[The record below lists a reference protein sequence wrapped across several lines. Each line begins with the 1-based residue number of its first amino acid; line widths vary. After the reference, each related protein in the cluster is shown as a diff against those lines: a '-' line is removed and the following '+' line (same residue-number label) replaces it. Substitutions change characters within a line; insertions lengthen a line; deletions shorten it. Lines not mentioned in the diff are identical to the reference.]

1 MDKKDI
7 YLDPKPIDKK
17 SIYLDPTPIDKKSIY
32 LDPTP
37 IDKKDIYLD
46 PAPIDKKD
54 IYLDPAPYFLTCDG
68 KKVATMEEVIAYNN
82 MYYENMKIKK
92 TDDFSQKSG
101 MHR

>member
-1 MDKKDI
+1 MDKKDLYYNDPTLNI
-7 YLDPKPIDKK
+7 DSRTRFVKGSQEYNDYYFPKKEKSDLYLDPKSIDNLTDFGKE
-17 SIYLDPTPIDKKSIY
+17 IY
-32 LDPTP
+32 
-37 IDKKDIYLD
+37 
-46 PAPIDKKD
+46 
-54 IYLDPAPYFLTCDG
+54 FFTCDG

>member
-1 MDKKDI
+1 MILLLILFFLSISSLISFLYLLSLVICLLIDVLLSSKLDTWFSRLDI
-7 YLDPKPIDKK
+7 Y
-17 SIYLDPTPIDKKSIY
+17 
-32 LDPTP
+32 
-37 IDKKDIYLD
+37 
-46 PAPIDKKD
+46 
-54 IYLDPAPYFLTCDG
+54 FFTCDG

>member
-1 MDKKDI
+1 MDKKNI
-7 YLDPKPIDKK
+7 YLDPA
-17 SIYLDPTPIDKKSIY
+17 PIDKKSIY

-37 IDKKDIYLD
+37 IDKKDIYLN
-46 PAPIDKKD
+46 PAPIDKKS
-54 IYLDPAPYFLTCDG
+54 IYLDPTPIDNLTDFGKGIYFLTCDG